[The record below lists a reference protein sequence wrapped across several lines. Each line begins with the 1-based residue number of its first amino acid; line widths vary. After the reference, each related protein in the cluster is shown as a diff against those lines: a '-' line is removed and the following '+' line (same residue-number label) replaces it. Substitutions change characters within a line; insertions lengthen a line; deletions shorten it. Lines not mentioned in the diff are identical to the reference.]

1 MNELKFSFGNYSFYK
16 FNFNRLE
23 KLGKDFEHLE
33 KFIKKEEEQ
42 EKKDEEIFDPKEIV
56 ENKKLIT
63 RIFSTL
69 IKNGKR
75 AAKQLFLVDL
85 ELIMDDFEVFGNAL
99 QAKLEKIPFFRNRA
113 SRHDSRRNHEKIKEK
128 RSNRRDLSSVAAPL
142 ESNGKGKQRAAKNN
156 KI

>member
-1 MNELKFSFGNYSFYK
+1 MNELKFSFGDYSFYK

-33 KFIKKEEEQ
+33 KFIKKEEE
-42 EKKDEEIFDPKEIV
+42 EEEKDEEIFDPKEIV
-56 ENKKLIT
+56 QNKKLIT

-69 IKNGKR
+69 IKNGKK
-75 AAKQLFLVDL
+75 AAKQLFEVDL
-85 ELIMDDFEVFGNAL
+85 AVIMDDFHVFGDAL

-113 SRHDSRRNHEKIKEK
+113 SRHDSRRNHGKVKEK
-128 RSNRRDLSSVAAPL
+128 GSNRRNLSSVVAPL

>member
-42 EKKDEEIFDPKEIV
+42 EEKDEEIFDPKEIV

-63 RIFSTL
+63 RIFRTL
-69 IKNGKR
+69 IKNGKK
-75 AAKQLFLVDL
+75 AAKQLFEVDL
-85 ELIMDDFEVFGNAL
+85 ELIMADFEVFGDAL

-113 SRHDSRRNHEKIKEK
+113 SRHDSRRNHGKIKEK
-128 RSNRRDLSSVAAPL
+128 GSDRGNLSSVAAPL
-142 ESNGKGKQRAAKNN
+142 KANGKGKPKSKKNN
-156 KI
+156 EI